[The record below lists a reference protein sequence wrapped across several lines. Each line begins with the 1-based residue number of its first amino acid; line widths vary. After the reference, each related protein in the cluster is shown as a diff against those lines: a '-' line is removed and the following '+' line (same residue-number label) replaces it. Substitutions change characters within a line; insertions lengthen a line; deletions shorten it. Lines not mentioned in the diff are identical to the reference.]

1 MKKTYIFIV
10 CLLLFINVYAQTSSK
25 DKLVVEGEVLFV
37 SKLPKPNEI
46 DYPNCNYSAIVKLN
60 TKDENVRVN
69 VVFQGIINKKTVAT
83 AKFKIGD
90 KLNLSLLS
98 FDKTAAEVRQTQ
110 LVDQVDDFDMKV
122 YYALEA
128 KKIKQFSSKKAK
140 AAVETKNNKVSAIS
154 KLPKDRKAARIRKKK
169 IQSEIERIEK
179 LLQSHGNSW
188 EQWEKDIQNFKAEYT
203 KATEAKLS
211 KWIGNSFFSA
221 GNAYAEQNEGNFV
234 EAMTRF
240 HTYLKQYNIDLIVIR
255 IPFKGEVSGN
265 FFSDKLSDGI
275 VNPYAMKVTLDLL
288 KNGVEVHDI
297 LPKLMEEREKYP
309 LLFWYN
315 DFEETH
321 PAEATSWIVAKELK
335 KILARYKEYDK
346 VAKISTSLKD
356 TVGVRNGKSYRWPKG
371 NKAFSSSKMISFKTV
386 LDSTKNVVPIHY
398 DTNTSP
404 FLFIGNSFLAFPS
417 IKRGGSIPHYFI
429 HETGIQPDVYYRSGG
444 IGLGRLIYK
453 KGLSFLENRRAI
465 VYVALPQS
473 FQGTVPVIP
482 LEASITQKKFQ
493 EKEIV
498 TLQKNNW
505 DTYVEFSPEVKPGI
519 PFLVQKNGY
528 IRALGKNGVKSDGG
542 DMTITIPEIENVPKN
557 SILKVKF
564 EFRSVG
570 FGHVVVNYAG
580 KEKRFLRSND
590 VKDGYLETVYFNLNT
605 NIDTKKLIVSF
616 KGIKRKQLIKEINIS
631 VLSPK

>member
-1 MKKTYIFIV
+1 
-10 CLLLFINVYAQTSSK
+10 VYAQTSSK

-37 SKLPKPNEI
+37 SKLPKPNKI

-60 TKDENVRVN
+60 TKDENIRVN

-83 AKFKIGD
+83 AKFKVGD

-128 KKIKQFSSKKAK
+128 KKIKQFSSKKTK
-140 AAVETKNNKVSAIS
+140 ATVETKNNEVSTIS

-188 EQWEKDIQNFKAEYT
+188 EQWEKDIQNFKAEYA
-203 KATEAKLS
+203 KATEAKAS

-240 HTYLKQYNIDLIVIR
+240 NTYLQQYNIDLIVIR
-255 IPFKGEVSGN
+255 IPFKGEVAGD
-265 FFSDKLSDGI
+265 FFSDKLSDDI

-321 PAEATSWIVAKELK
+321 PAEGTSWIVAKELK
-335 KILARYKEYDK
+335 QILSRYKEYDE
-346 VAKISTSLKD
+346 VAKITTSLKD
-356 TVGVRNGKSYRWPKG
+356 TLGIRNRKSYRWPKG
-371 NKAFSSSKMISFKTV
+371 NKAFLSHKMIPYKAV
-386 LDSTKNVVPIHY
+386 LDSTKKMVPIRY
-398 DTNTSP
+398 ETNTSP
-404 FLFIGNSFLAFPS
+404 FLFIGNSFLVYPS
-417 IKRGGSIPHYFI
+417 IIRGGSIPHYFI

-444 IGLGRLIYK
+444 VGLGRFIYK
-453 KGLSFLENRRAI
+453 KGLSFIENRRAI

-482 LEASITQKKFQ
+482 LEASISKKRFQ

-498 TLQKNNW
+498 TLQKDTWN
-505 DTYVEFSPEVKPGI
+505 TYVEFSPEIKPGI
-519 PFLVQKNGY
+519 PFRIQQNGY
-528 IRALGKNGVKSDGG
+528 ISAVGKDGLHSDGG
-542 DMTITIPEIENVPKN
+542 EMTITIPALKN
-557 SILKVKF
+557 ITKDEILKIQF
-564 EFRSVG
+564 EFRSVDLA
-570 FGHVVVNYAG
+570 HVIVKYG
-580 KEKRFLRSND
+580 GEEKRFLRSKD
-590 VKDGYLETVYFNLNT
+590 VKDGYLETLYFKANT
-605 NIDTKKLIVSF
+605 DTDTQKLTVSF
-616 KGIKRKQLIKEINIS
+616 KKINRKQLIKEINIS

>member
-1 MKKTYIFIV
+1 MKKTYIFIA
-10 CLLLFINVYAQTSSK
+10 CLLVVVNVYAQTSSK
-25 DKLVVEGEVLFV
+25 DKLAVEGEVVFV

-60 TKDENVRVN
+60 SKDENTRVN
-69 VVFQGIINKKTVAT
+69 VIFQGIVNKQKVAT
-83 AKFKIGD
+83 ANFKIGD
-90 KLNLSLLS
+90 KLKLNLLP
-98 FDKTAAEVRQTQ
+98 FNKTKAEVRQTQ
-110 LVDQVDDFDMKV
+110 LVDEVDDFDMKV

-128 KKIKQFSSKKAK
+128 KKIKQFSSKKTTATITT
-140 AAVETKNNKVSAIS
+140 TKEKVAAIS
-154 KLPKDRKAARIRKKK
+154 TLEKDRKAVRIRKKK
-169 IQSEIERIEK
+169 IKSEIQRIEK
-179 LLQSHGNSW
+179 LLQAHGNSW
-188 EQWEKDIQNFKAEYT
+188 EQWEKDIQDFKAEYA
-203 KATEAKLS
+203 KATEAKAS

-240 HTYLKQYNIDLIVIR
+240 NTYLKQYNIDLIVIR
-255 IPFKGEVSGN
+255 IPFKGEVAGD

-288 KNGVEVHDI
+288 KNGIEVHDI
-297 LPKLMEEREKYP
+297 LPKLIEEREKHP

-335 KILARYKEYDK
+335 EILARYTEYDE
-346 VAKISTSLKD
+346 VAKITTSLKD

-371 NKAFSSSKMISFKTV
+371 NRAFSSSTMIPFKTV
-386 LDSTKNVVPIHY
+386 LDSTKNVVSIHY

-404 FLFIGNSFLAFPS
+404 FLFIGNSFLAYPS
-417 IKRGGSIPHYFI
+417 IIRGGSIPHYFI

-444 IGLGRLIYK
+444 VGLGRLIYK

-482 LEASITQKKFQ
+482 LEASISQKRFQ

-498 TLQKNNW
+498 TLQKDTW
-505 DTYVEFSPEVKPGI
+505 DAYVEFPPEVKPGI
-519 PFLVQKNGY
+519 PFRIQENGY
-528 IRALGKNGVKSDGG
+528 ISVVGKNGIKSDGG
-542 DMTITIPEIENVPKN
+542 DMVITIPEIKN
-557 SILKVKF
+557 MTKDTLLKVKF

-570 FGHVVVNYAG
+570 FGHVVVTYAG
-580 KEKRFLRSND
+580 EEKRFLRSAN
-590 VKDGYLETVYFNLNT
+590 VKDGYFETVYFNVKK
-605 NIDTKKLIVSF
+605 NIDPQKLIVSF
-616 KGIKRKQLIKEINIS
+616 KSIKKKQLIKKINIS
-631 VLSPK
+631 VLSSK